1 MECSKAIQYIIDN
14 NLKEGFNN
22 TFIEGV
28 RIFKNNHSIKRQ
40 LLDYKPGILIVLNG
54 NKHGYL
60 ANHHFEYSRNYY
72 IVLPTHLQFE
82 CEAVASYEDPVFG
95 LHIELDIPLLNE
107 LILKMN
113 IRESVVNVNSFK
125 VNPIKIDKKI
135 EDASLRLLEALENET
150 DSLIIGPSIVKEIM
164 YLVLQG
170 ANKPILYALCA
181 KDSDYDRLSK
191 ALRIIHTNY
200 KDHISVEYLAKECS
214 MSESG
219 FYKIFK
225 SLTGETPLQYL
236 KKIRLTKAKDMLS
249 TQNLK
254 ACNVA
259 SLIGY
264 ESVSQFSREFK
275 RHYGFTPGMVK
286 VQAL

>member
-54 NKHGYL
+54 TKHGYL

-82 CEAVASYEDPVFG
+82 CEAVASNEDPVFG

-125 VNPIKIDKKI
+125 VNPSKIDKKI

-164 YLVLQG
+164 YLALQG

-236 KKIRLTKAKDMLS
+236 KKIRLTKAKDILS

-286 VQAL
+286 GQPL